1 MGILPQQVCPQ
12 ALKAPHPGHVEFQ
25 AGSLKASEF
34 LPGHPFHC
42 HQRGGRKGFDRG
54 CDFFALL

>member
-1 MGILPQQVCPQ
+1 MGILPQQDCTQ

-25 AGSLKASEF
+25 VGSLKASEF
-34 LPGHPFHC
+34 LPGNPFHC

-54 CDFFALL
+54 CDLFALL